1 MAPDTQSKKGSQDM
15 QAEKMDLPKYEY
27 QTDDSR
33 SFSVTFECAGSRDK
47 GRESHNSSNLK
58 VF

>member
-1 MAPDTQSKKGSQDM
+1 
-15 QAEKMDLPKYEY
+15 MDLPKYEY